1 MSGRHSIEAQIA
13 ASRDADA
20 DWEIRGSAARAL
32 KQIGTAEARAA
43 VEASRQE
50 QNRE

>member
-13 ASRDADA
+13 APHDADV

-32 KQIGTAEARAA
+32 KPIGAAEARAA
-43 VEASRQE
+43 VEA
-50 QNRE
+50 